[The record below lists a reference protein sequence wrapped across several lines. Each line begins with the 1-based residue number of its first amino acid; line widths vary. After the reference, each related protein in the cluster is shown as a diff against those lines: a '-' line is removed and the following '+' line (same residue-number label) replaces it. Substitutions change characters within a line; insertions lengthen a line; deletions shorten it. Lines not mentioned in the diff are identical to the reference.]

1 MNINGIPI
9 PDNLPAWAIILFLI
23 AVLAVLTARVAV
35 KNYLEQQQKTFD
47 LKIRREKEA
56 FDLDIQKQRGQL
68 ELEFE
73 QRRRTLEADRQSD
86 ALIGQAM
93 SEITKFAETNRA
105 TSILIFDEQSRAAR
119 ERSNINDQLVS
130 QGANIKGVAAAMS
143 DLKGTIDEYAQSI
156 IERLET
162 NGLDLKRI
170 IQDIDGINLRV
181 LDIHN
186 YVQSSP
192 KNAPKTPES
201 GVTQDDTGKV

>member
-47 LKIRREKEA
+47 LKLARDKEA

-119 ERSNINDQLVS
+119 ERSNINDQLVT

-186 YVQSSP
+186 YVQSSA